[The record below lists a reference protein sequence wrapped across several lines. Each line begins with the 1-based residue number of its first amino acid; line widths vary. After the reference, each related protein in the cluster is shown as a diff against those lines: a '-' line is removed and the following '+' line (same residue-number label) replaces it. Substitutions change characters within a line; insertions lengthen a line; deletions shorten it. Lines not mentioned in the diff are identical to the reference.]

1 MLPRQFLSSA
11 GSPEKPRDPARRG
24 AFMRDSRTARLCEG
38 TVIAGKYRLD
48 HLLAR
53 GGMGVIWVAQHLQL
67 EELVAIKFMDLTL
80 PDARIRFEREAKSTA
95 QLRSPHV
102 VQILDYGVEAELV
115 YIVMELLVGQ
125 DLRVRLKRVRR
136 LPLAYVAMIADQVS
150 KTLQLAHKR
159 GIVHR
164 DLKPA
169 NVFLAQIDEDEIV
182 KILDFGIVKAMGGGS
197 GVHQTKSGMLIGS
210 PNYMSPEQAR
220 GSPDIDPRTDLWSL
234 GLVLFEALTGKK
246 AFQGDSVFDVIMKI
260 CSAPIPVPSALAPDL
275 PKELDAFFARALQRS
290 PDKRFAS
297 AREMGAEFVSLVRS
311 LGAHVTPMMSAPANT
326 QIAPDHQE
334 ITLGDQSASV
344 EISSQEIL
352 VVKDQSP
359 KARRR
364 RRTSHGTLEMS
375 TLGGGPRNLPIPLLD
390 RKAAAPDPS
399 ASMARKEL
407 PLVSSTTGPSRISQ
421 EIPVATD
428 EPRMQSPLGVLMRKR
443 PPQAGPKE
451 SPNLEPR
458 PIARSNP
465 DIEPR
470 PIAKPKPDLEARPQ
484 ETKPKEPT
492 LFARLIEG
500 NAQATPAGAKA
511 LHRSRSKAFSTGSQ
525 KALAAG
531 AAKAQPRNDRAE
543 VAQLVDQGF
552 SALKSGDR
560 ERAMR
565 CWRDALRLDPSN
577 RALELNLRKLE
588 AKTK

>member
-1 MLPRQFLSSA
+1 
-11 GSPEKPRDPARRG
+11 
-24 AFMRDSRTARLCEG
+24 MRDSRTARLREG

-95 QLRSPHV
+95 KLRSPHV

-125 DLRVRLKRVRR
+125 DLRMRLKRERR
-136 LPLAYVAMIADQVS
+136 LPLAYVAMIGEQVS

-182 KILDFGIVKAMGGGS
+182 KILDFGIVKAMGVTS
-197 GVHQTKSGMLIGS
+197 SVHQTKSGMLIGS

-220 GSPDIDPRTDLWSL
+220 GSPDIDHRTDLWSL

-260 CSAPIPVPSALAPDL
+260 NTAPIPVPSALAPDL

-290 PDKRFAS
+290 PEKRFAS
-297 AREMGAEFVSLVRS
+297 AREMGAELVGLVRS
-311 LGAHVTPMMSAPANT
+311 LGAHVTPMMSQPANT
-326 QIAPDHQE
+326 QVAPDHQRVAP
-334 ITLGDQSASV
+334 GDQSASV
-344 EISSQEIL
+344 EISSQEM
-352 VVKDQSP
+352 VVVEDLNAKP
-359 KARRR
+359 RRK

-375 TLGGGPRNLPIPLLD
+375 TLGGGPRNLPIPLVE
-390 RKAAAPDPS
+390 RKAAASDPG
-399 ASMARKEL
+399 ASIARNEL
-407 PLVSSTTGPSRISQ
+407 PRVSSAPIPSRISQ
-421 EIPVATD
+421 EIPVVID
-428 EPRMQSPLGVLMRKR
+428 ERRMQSPLGMLMRKR
-443 PPQAGPKE
+443 PQPD
-451 SPNLEPR
+451 
-458 PIARSNP
+458 P

-470 PIAKPKPDLEARPQ
+470 PVAKSNPTVEARPQ
-484 ETKPKEPT
+484 ETKRKEPT
-492 LFARLIEG
+492 LFSRLVEG

-511 LHRSRSKAFSTGSQ
+511 LHRSRAKAFPTGSQ
-525 KALAAG
+525 KAVA
-531 AAKAQPRNDRAE
+531 AAKVQPKDDRAE

-560 ERAMR
+560 ERATR

>member
-1 MLPRQFLSSA
+1 
-11 GSPEKPRDPARRG
+11 
-24 AFMRDSRTARLCEG
+24 MRDSRTARLREG
-38 TVIAGKYRLD
+38 TVIAGKYRLE

-53 GGMGVIWVAQHLQL
+53 GGMGVIWVAEHLQL
-67 EELVAIKFMDLTL
+67 EERVAIKFMDLTL

-95 QLRSPHV
+95 KLRSPHV
-102 VQILDYGVEAELV
+102 VQILDYGVEADLV

-136 LPLAYVAMIADQVS
+136 LPLGYVAMIAEQVS

-182 KILDFGIVKAMGGGS
+182 KILDFGIVKAMGVTS
-197 GVHQTKSGMLIGS
+197 SVHQTKSGMLIGS

-220 GSPDIDPRTDLWSL
+220 GSPDIDHRTDLWSL

-260 CSAPIPVPSALAPDL
+260 NTAPIPVPSALAPDL

-290 PDKRFAS
+290 PEKRFAS
-297 AREMGAEFVSLVRS
+297 AREMGAELVGLVRS
-311 LGAHVTPMMSAPANT
+311 LGAHVTPMMSQPANT
-326 QIAPDHQE
+326 QVAPDHQRVAP
-334 ITLGDQSASV
+334 GDQSASV
-344 EISSQEIL
+344 EISSQEM
-352 VVKDQSP
+352 VVVEDLNTKP
-359 KARRR
+359 RRK

-375 TLGGGPRNLPIPLLD
+375 TLGGGPRNLPIPLVE
-390 RKAAAPDPS
+390 RKAAAPDPG
-399 ASMARKEL
+399 ASIARNEL
-407 PLVSSTTGPSRISQ
+407 PRVSSAAIPSRIAQ
-421 EIPVATD
+421 EIPVVID
-428 EPRMQSPLGVLMRKR
+428 ERRMQSPLGVLMRKR
-443 PPQAGPKE
+443 PQPD
-451 SPNLEPR
+451 
-458 PIARSNP
+458 P

-470 PIAKPKPDLEARPQ
+470 PVAKSNPTVEARPQ
-484 ETKPKEPT
+484 ETKRKEPT
-492 LFARLIEG
+492 LFSRLVEG

-511 LHRSRSKAFSTGSQ
+511 LHRSRAKAFPTGSQ
-525 KALAAG
+525 KAVA
-531 AAKAQPRNDRAE
+531 AAKVQPNDDRAE

-560 ERAMR
+560 ERAKR